1 MNLIRGSKPVRAEK
15 GSDQLVQFP
24 FRISQSIDQKRPLKQ
39 IRPGRRAILFN
50 MHVLLHMQKII
61 SSLICLC
68 LVAMARA
75 QEVAS
80 LMLSIVNAQQQP
92 VQFATVALHRLPDSA
107 LVKVQMTDAEGKVT
121 FVRLKKE
128 NYFCRV
134 SHTGFA
140 PYTTS
145 VIAITK
151 GQTVFPPVVLQPAG
165 AEMTGV
171 TITARKPFVEMKP
184 GKTVVN
190 LDAGITYAGTT
201 AMEALEKMP
210 GITVDQDGNI
220 SLKGKAGVLV
230 MIDGKPTYLDAA
242 QLATMLNGMSAAQ
255 IEQVEI
261 MDQPSAAF
269 DAAGNAGIINIKL
282 KKSRQRGLNG
292 SFTTSYAQGFY
303 PKNNNSFQ
311 INYRNGKWNF
321 FGSYSVNVSGNF
333 TRVYALRTYFEPDGT
348 VAAIMEQPGFFK
360 GSGNTHNLRT
370 GADVSL
376 SDKTSLGFTLTGLSL
391 GRNSRIA
398 NEALWLSPQKLPDSL
413 LRTTGSNNTNWK
425 NAGASANF
433 RHRFTASREL
443 TADVDLIGYRTRG
456 EQLFQ
461 HNLIFPGS
469 YEEASRAFIPSDLK
483 IVSAKADYLQQFK
496 KMRVETGVKASR
508 ITTDNLA
515 AYEIK
520 EGAGWTPDWG
530 KTNHF
535 LYTENIRAVY
545 TSVETKTA
553 KWTVQAGLRFEATD
567 YNANQLGNRM
577 QKDSSFSRSYN
588 NLFPTLLT
596 SFAADSNHSF
606 SISAGR
612 RIDRPPFQKLNP
624 FIFIINKY
632 TYQQGNPYFRPQY
645 TWNLE
650 ASHAYKNKF
659 ITTAGYSLTTDYFS
673 QIFPVDSNGL
683 VIYTEGN
690 LGKLQQF
697 NLSVSVQLTPYPW
710 WSFSSQVV
718 GVHKKM
724 EGVIGRQLRATITQ
738 FTLNLNNQFRLKKG
752 WSGEISGF
760 YASRSQSDIQEIVD
774 PSGQLSLGLAKTVWQ
789 NKGTIKL
796 AVRDLFYTQWIKGDT
811 FFPSA
816 TEYFKLTR
824 DSRVIQLSFSYR
836 FGKTF
841 KGSKRSEGSA
851 GDELRRVG
859 NG

>member
-1 MNLIRGSKPVRAEK
+1 
-15 GSDQLVQFP
+15 
-24 FRISQSIDQKRPLKQ
+24 
-39 IRPGRRAILFN
+39 
-50 MHVLLHMQKII
+50 MQKII
-61 SSLICLC
+61 STLLFLFLAAVTHAQDTAT
-68 LVAMARA
+68 LV
-75 QEVAS
+75 VS
-80 LMLSIVNAQQQP
+80 TLNAQQQP
-92 VQFATVALHRLPDSA
+92 VQFATVALHRLPDSV
-107 LVKVQMTDAEGKVT
+107 LVKVQMTDADGKVT
-121 FVRLKKE
+121 FARLKKQT
-128 NYFCRV
+128 YFCQV
-134 SHTGFA
+134 SSAGFA
-140 PYTTS
+140 QHSTG
-145 VIAITK
+145 AIVLADA
-151 GQTVFPPVVLQPAG
+151 QTVFPALVMQPATG
-165 AEMTGV
+165 EMAGITV
-171 TITARKPFVEMKP
+171 TARKPFVEMKP

-190 LDAGITYAGTT
+190 LDAGISYAGTT
-201 AMEALEKMP
+201 ALEALEKMP

-220 SLKGKAGVLV
+220 SLKGRAGVLV
-230 MIDGKPTYLDAA
+230 MLDGKPTYLDAA
-242 QLATMLNGMSAAQ
+242 QLATMLNGMNAAQ

-282 KKSRQRGLNG
+282 KKNRQRGLNG
-292 SFTTSYAQGFY
+292 SVTTAFAQGFY
-303 PKNNNSFQ
+303 PKNNNSLQ
-311 INYRNGKWNF
+311 LNYRSGRWNF
-321 FGSYSVNVSGNF
+321 FGSYSVNVNTNF
-333 TRVYALRTYFEPDGT
+333 TRVYALRTYFKDDGT
-348 VAAIMEQPGFFK
+348 VESIMEQPGFFK
-360 GSGNTHNLRT
+360 GNGNTHNLRT
-370 GADVSL
+370 GVDVSL
-376 SDKTSLGFTLTGLSL
+376 SDKTSLGLTLTGLSL
-391 GRNSRIA
+391 KRDGRIA
-398 NEALWLSPQKLPDSL
+398 NEALWLSPQKVPDSL
-413 LRTTGSNNTNWK
+413 IRTTGKNYTHWK
-425 NAGASANF
+425 NAGASVNF

-461 HNLIFPGS
+461 NNLIFPGR

-483 IVSAKADYLQQFK
+483 ILSARADYLQQLK
-496 KMRVETGVKASR
+496 NIRIESGVKASH

-515 AYEIK
+515 AYETK
-520 EGAGWTPDWG
+520 DGNGWTQDWG

-545 TSVETKTA
+545 TTAETKNDR
-553 KWTVQAGLRFEATD
+553 WTVQAGLRFEATD
-567 YNANQLGNRM
+567 YNAKQLGNRL

-588 NLFPTLLT
+588 DLFPTVLT
-596 SFAADSNHSF
+596 SFAADSNHSI

-645 TWNLE
+645 TWNME
-650 ASHAYKNKF
+650 ASHVYKNKF

-697 NLSVSVQLTPYPW
+697 TLSVSAQLAPFPW

-718 GVHKKM
+718 GVYKKM
-724 EGVIGRQLRATITQ
+724 EGVIGRRLEAAITQ
-738 FTLNLNNQFRLKKG
+738 FTLNLNNQFRMKKG

-774 PSGQLSLGLAKTVWQ
+774 PSGQLSLGLAKNIWQ
-789 NKGTIKL
+789 NKGSIKL
-796 AVRDLFYTQWIKGDT
+796 AVRDLFYTQWMKGDT
-811 FFPSA
+811 FFPAA

-824 DSRVIQLSFSYR
+824 DTRVVQLSFSYR

-841 KGSKRSEGSA
+841 KSSKRSEGAA